1 MANPVMNQIRK
12 TGVRVVSGLRLLQV
26 RLSGDAGRFTTT
38 EFPPMPLRLLSGAAV
53 MLSLILPVAQAES
66 PSAKPSHAIDHKQW
80 NAPQKPFR
88 VYGNTWYVGPY
99 GLSSILLDTGKGLA
113 LFDGDL
119 PESAPVIE
127 ANIRA
132 LGFHVRDVKW
142 ILNSHAHSDHAGGIA
157 TLQRD
162 SGAQVLA
169 SANGA
174 HEMALGGADRDDPQY
189 GDIPDYPPVQ
199 RVRVVRDGEIVQL
212 GDMAITAHYT
222 PGHTQGS
229 TSWTWTS
236 CTSGRCLHM
245 VYADSLTAMAAPGF
259 RFSDHPQRVAA
270 FRRAIA
276 TVAALPCDIL
286 LTPHP
291 DASGFWQKVAR
302 RTSKSD
308 AAPLIDTGACR
319 VYAAAAAK
327 KLEATLAQ
335 EQVGHGTK

>member
-1 MANPVMNQIRK
+1 M
-12 TGVRVVSGLRLLQV
+12 SLRLLGSAT
-26 RLSGDAGRFTTT
+26 LILG
-38 EFPPMPLRLLSGAAV
+38 
-53 MLSLILPVAQAES
+53 LSLAVAHAES
-66 PSAKPSHAIDHKQW
+66 PAATPAHGIDRSQW
-80 NAPQKPFR
+80 NAAQKPLHI
-88 VYGNTWYVGPY
+88 YGNTWYVGPH
-99 GLSSILLDTGKGLA
+99 GLSSILLDTGHGLA

-174 HEMALGGADRDDPQY
+174 HEMALGGADRGDPQY
-189 GDIPDYPPVQ
+189 GDIPDYPPVHH
-199 RVRVVRDGEIVQL
+199 VRVVRDGETVPL
-212 GDMAITAHYT
+212 GKLAITAHYT

-236 CTSGRCLHM
+236 CEDKRCLRM
-245 VYADSLTAMAAPGF
+245 VYADSLTAIAAPGF
-259 RFSDHPQRVAA
+259 RFSDHPHRVAA
-270 FRRAIA
+270 FRQAIA

-291 DASGFWQKVAR
+291 DASDFWQKVAR
-302 RTSKSD
+302 RKSD
-308 AAPLIDTGACR
+308 QDVAPFIDTAACR
-319 VYAAAAAK
+319 DYAAAASK
-327 KLEATLAQ
+327 KLDARLAQ
-335 EQVGHGTK
+335 ERAGAGRK